1 LRQLQEARHELRILQ
16 LEHEQ
21 ILHHDGH
28 GIRIINR
35 DFSIRFVNY
44 ALANIYGI
52 KPEEAVGQK
61 CYELFPSVFCHT
73 PNCLLKRILSG
84 EKYIQTEI
92 ERQKPSGVAVPCIV
106 NASPFY
112 SLGGK
117 MAGIIETF
125 TDITEKRHLEA
136 RIQESEERYKTL
148 VQLGTE
154 VGEAIVML
162 QDINGREAVQTFTS
176 EKWSEITCYS
186 PDELASMSFFDLINP
201 TDRGAVIS
209 RYRQKMAGKSLPG
222 LYEMTVIRKD
232 GSSVLIES
240 TDATTT
246 YCGQKAGV
254 LYLRDI
260 TERKNTSSLIIE
272 SEKKFKTLFEH
283 LPIAVWELDLSIAK
297 QHLDYLRSNGVID
310 LKEYIAKNPQ
320 DILVSNYGE
329 CFAIIN
335 ANRAVLDLYETP
347 NRYSSMMKVA
357 SMEYTWKRHIDFYN
371 SIYEGKIQ
379 WEMETTVITKKGN
392 TRFVIQRAAIP
403 PGYEDTLSRV
413 FITVY
418 DITELREAESK
429 LLEYQRTLEDAVN
442 ARTLELAQSNIQLTT
457 EIQERIDFT
466 RALVHELK
474 TPITAMLNS
483 CESLIGLP
491 NDSITGS
498 LARNIHR
505 STLRLSKRIDE
516 LLSLAK
522 TELGIL
528 RIRKRLIKPI
538 QVLQEVAK
546 EMRLEV
552 MRNSQSIVLDVPE
565 KTSLVSADKERIKE
579 VLANLISNAS
589 KYSYTTAPITAG
601 VYEASDT
608 VVFFVSDK
616 GRAYPGSTTKGC
628 FCPING

>member
-1 LRQLQEARHELRILQ
+1 
-16 LEHEQ
+16 
-21 ILHHDGH
+21 
-28 GIRIINR
+28 
-35 DFSIRFVNY
+35 
-44 ALANIYGI
+44 
-52 KPEEAVGQK
+52 
-61 CYELFPSVFCHT
+61 
-73 PNCLLKRILSG
+73 
-84 EKYIQTEI
+84 
-92 ERQKPSGVAVPCIV
+92 
-106 NASPFY
+106 
-112 SLGGK
+112 